1 MFMPENA
8 FPTETIIPGTFVR
21 VLSEGLISVG
31 GISTGTVGI
40 VGTAAAKVGETLL
53 LSDYATGRGEFGLYD
68 EYKDG
73 AGTLNLTRSL
83 ELLYKN
89 GARKVF
95 ARAVAVGANQA
106 ASEAA
111 FTDILK
117 EDVQILVAPELDTA
131 TAKAVLG
138 PLVDN
143 AESQGKDLIAVIGSD
158 QETVTDIKLQLTT
171 NDRIILTTPGIRA
184 ADAAATDKDKQV
196 VSLDGRYSAAAVA
209 GLISSLSP
217 ESSPTNKILSGVVEL
232 AQRFTYGQTSDL
244 VSNRFL
250 VLEDRQGVRVV
261 RGITTDDGAFKQITT
276 RRITDFAKRGI
287 RLAADPFIGRLN
299 NERVRK
305 ALRGAIDGF
314 LTTMIVGEQL
324 ISYTLAVTATRQDEI
339 AGRAM
344 VNVVLQPTFSIDY
357 VMVTLVL
364 E

>member
-1 MFMPENA
+1 MPENA
-8 FPTETIIPGTFVR
+8 WAETIIPGTFVR

-31 GISTGTVGI
+31 GFSTGTVGI
-40 VGTAAAKVGETLL
+40 VGTAATGLGETQL
-53 LSDYATGRGEFGLYD
+53 LSDYGAAQAAFGPYD
-68 EYKDG
+68 DYDNG

-95 ARAVAVGANQA
+95 ARAVAAGADQA
-106 ASEAA
+106 AFEAA
-111 FTDILK
+111 FAEILK
-117 EDVQILVAPELDTA
+117 EDVQILVAPELSAT

-138 PLVDN
+138 PLADN
-143 AESQGKDLIAVIGSD
+143 AENQGRDVIAVIGSD
-158 QETVTDIKLQLTT
+158 EETVAGIKGQVPT
-171 NDRIILTTPGIRA
+171 NDRIILTAPGIRA
-184 ADAAATDKDKQV
+184 FDAIAKEN

-217 ESSPTNKILSGVVEL
+217 ESSPTNKVLSGVVEL
-232 AQRFTYGQTSDL
+232 AQRFTYGQTSEL
-244 VSNRFL
+244 VSSRVL

-261 RGITTDDGAFKQITT
+261 RGVTTDDGAFKQITT
-276 RRITDFAKRGI
+276 RRITDYAKRGI

-314 LTTMIVGEQL
+314 LTTMIVAEQL
-324 ISYTLAVTATRQDEI
+324 ISYTLAVTATREDEKS
-339 AGRAM
+339 GRAM